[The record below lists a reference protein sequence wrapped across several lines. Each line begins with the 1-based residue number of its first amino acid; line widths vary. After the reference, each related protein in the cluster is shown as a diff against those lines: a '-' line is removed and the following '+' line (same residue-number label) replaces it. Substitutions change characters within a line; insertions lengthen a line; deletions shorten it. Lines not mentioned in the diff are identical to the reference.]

1 MDLLNQT
8 RPSNRR
14 WHEHVYSRKRSN
26 DRIELN
32 AELVIT
38 VDTRGIKSQVHDH
51 TLINSNEQETQVVFL
66 AKKKRS
72 FWITLP
78 SLHKPMYM
86 QN

>member
-1 MDLLNQT
+1 MDKIRLKDIDL
-8 RPSNRR
+8 
-14 WHEHVYSRKRSN
+14 
-26 DRIELN
+26 
-32 AELVIT
+32 
-38 VDTRGIKSQVHDH
+38 QVTDN
-51 TLINSNEQETQVVFL
+51 TLMNNEQETQVVFL

>member
-1 MDLLNQT
+1 VRKLDGKRDYKT
-8 RPSNRR
+8 RDSGGIILQ
-14 WHEHVYSRKRSN
+14 VN
-26 DRIELN
+26 DN
-32 AELVIT
+32 
-38 VDTRGIKSQVHDH
+38 
-51 TLINSNEQETQVVFL
+51 TLMSSDEQETQVVFL